1 MPLADYAVYMP
12 LRKSGL
18 GEIKSETRA
27 GEHTMPSPM
36 TMQICIEQ
44 RKDDLT
50 ADPSDSR
57 EVKQRCSKMD
67 VRRSGNKTLVDSV
80 CIHEGST
87 VTRHMTISGNMS
99 TDYRMES
106 TSRFTPPMEGV
117 TTMDSTM
124 GGSGLG
130 PASRGSRMV
139 W

>member
-1 MPLADYAVYMP
+1 
-12 LRKSGL
+12 
-18 GEIKSETRA
+18 
-27 GEHTMPSPM
+27 MPSPM

-50 ADPSDSR
+50 ADPCDSR

-80 CIHEGST
+80 CIHEGRT
-87 VTRHMTISGNMS
+87 MTRHMTISGNMS
-99 TDYRMES
+99 TVYRMES